1 MGVLLIG
8 IAGGSASG
16 KTTLARI
23 LKESF
28 KDDVT
33 ILRLDYYYHD
43 LAHFDVPEDEINFD
57 HPNSFEIDLLIKHL
71 NKLRNGEEIER
82 PVYSFKTNRRLDRTK
97 VVKPSKIL
105 IVEGILSLYYLKLCE
120 HYDLK
125 IYVDTDCDIR
135 LLRRITRD
143 INERGRNLESVK
155 KQYLSTVKPMHEQF
169 VEPSKSRAD
178 IIIPHGGL
186 NEIANDLLIEKIKG
200 HLKVN

>member
-8 IAGGSASG
+8 IGGGTASG

-28 KDDVT
+28 QDDVT

-43 LAHFDVPEDEINFD
+43 LNHFEVPENEINFD
-57 HPNSFEIDLLIKHL
+57 HPNAFEIDLLIKHL
-71 NKLRNGEEIER
+71 QKLKAGRAIER

-97 VVKPSKIL
+97 KVNPSKIL
-105 IVEGILSLYYLKLCE
+105 IVEGILALYYLNLCE
-120 HYDLK
+120 QYDLK

-143 INERGRNLESVK
+143 IRDRGRTLESVK

-200 HLKVN
+200 HLQVN